1 MNLIKSTGTFG
12 FFTLIS
18 RILGYLR
25 DILIAIFLGTGVLAD
40 AFFIAFRIP
49 NTFRRLFSEGTFNA
63 AFVPSYASEITKGKK
78 QSNKFANKIFNLL
91 FLGLLFLV
99 FIVQIF
105 MPAFVSIIAPGFVE
119 NVEKMELAISLT
131 RITFPFLFFICL
143 ASFFSAIL
151 NSHNK
156 FASASAAPIILN
168 LILIGILL
176 FSKTLGDELVYYLSY
191 GVSFAGFLQLV
202 FLYKFVRKFYVLK
215 FYFSFDR
222 TKENNLI
229 DDKVKV
235 FFKKLLPSI
244 FASGV
249 TQINILVG
257 TIIASFQASAVSYL
271 YYADRIYQINLAI
284 AGIAIGVVILP
295 QLSKYI
301 QSKKKSK
308 ILLIQNKALELSLFL
323 TLPASAALLIASEE
337 IISALF
343 GYGSFDKVS
352 VLNSG
357 KALYYF
363 ALGLPAFSLIKVF
376 SSFFFANH
384 NTKIPFYI
392 SLFSVLINIIISISY
407 FNEIG
412 FIIIPIATTI
422 SSWLNAMLLFVFLKN
437 RNLFSFNNI
446 FLVRFVKIIAA
457 SLLMAIFFN
466 FLIIYFKYEL
476 AFGQNIKSFYLI
488 LCITLSLLFY
498 LFVSYWIKAFKVS
511 DIKLKY

>member
-1 MNLIKSTGTFG
+1 MNLLKSTGTFG
-12 FFTLIS
+12 FFTLLS

-63 AFVPSYASEITKGKK
+63 AFVPSYASEIVKGKK
-78 QSNKFANKIFNLL
+78 QSNKFANNIFNLL

-99 FIVQIF
+99 LIVQIF

-119 NVEKMELAISLT
+119 NIEKMELAISLT
-131 RITFPFLFFICL
+131 RITFPFLLFVCL

-156 FASASAAPIILN
+156 FAAASAAPIILN
-168 LILIGILL
+168 IILIGVLL
-176 FSKTLGDELVYYLSY
+176 FSKLLGDNLVFYLSY

-202 FLYKFVRKFYVLK
+202 FLYKFVRKFYSLK
-215 FYFSFDR
+215 LDFKIKTNS
-222 TKENNLI
+222 KI
-229 DDKVKV
+229 KV

-284 AGIAIGVVILP
+284 AGIAIGVVVLP

-301 QSKKKSK
+301 QTKKKSK
-308 ILLIQNKALELSLFL
+308 IHLIQNKALELSLFL

-343 GYGSFDKVS
+343 GYGSFDQVS

-384 NTKIPFYI
+384 DTKIPFYI

-422 SSWLNAMLLFVFLKN
+422 SSWFNAILLFAFLKN
-437 RNLFSFNNI
+437 RDLFSFNKI
-446 FLVRFVKIIAA
+446 FLVRFVKIIVA
-457 SLLMAIFFN
+457 SLLMAILFN
-466 FLIIYFKYEL
+466 FLITYFKYEL
-476 AFGQNIKSFYLI
+476 AFNQNIKSFYLI
-488 LCITLSLLFY
+488 LSVILSLLFY
-498 LFVSYWIKAFKVS
+498 LFVSYWIKAFKTS